1 MLFQTKTRSAGHL
14 ATFLADED
22 LHCEDDKE
30 YANETDVVE
39 ECVEHVELTLS
50 KLAGVDQI
58 EDLHHHERLE
68 HHGVECAF
76 RCRPV
81 IRVIVNSII
90 CEIVE
95 DWIVAV

>member
-22 LHCEDDKE
+22 LHREDDKE
-30 YANETDVVE
+30 DANETDVVE

-68 HHGVECAF
+68 HHGVERALSC
-76 RCRPV
+76 CP
-81 IRVIVNSII
+81 IVFAILNSII
-90 CEIVE
+90 CEILE